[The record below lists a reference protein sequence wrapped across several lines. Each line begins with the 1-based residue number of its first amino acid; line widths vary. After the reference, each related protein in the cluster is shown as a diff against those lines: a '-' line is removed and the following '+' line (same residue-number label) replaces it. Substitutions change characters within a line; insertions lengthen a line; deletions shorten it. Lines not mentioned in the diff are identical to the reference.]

1 MTNPCGTSLAG
12 KTFSGFFLPVYS
24 AYAVSSLNLRKLD
37 FPSEIFQ
44 YRMDAILCGTDSYEN
59 LAQMNKELSRDL
71 APGGVFVSVSVRTTA
86 PALPLLGWGG
96 RFRGLGWA
104 GLRVD
109 AAGGPQPPPSVTPG
123 WPCPAPPTVPGGRP
137 APDPRLLP
145 APGSLSAAASPAAN
159 PPPGPRTPWSSR
171 LASGRPSRVGYVGM
185 GTGCTGAWR
194 ARGAGAAMCRGPAA
208 QLFLERL
215 VSRLWEYNSN
225 YDLTAPVDFLNWQL
239 PIACGL
245 RPAGDEVH
253 TAAVVTPHLTLNL
266 LGRRPCSM

>member
-1 MTNPCGTSLAG
+1 
-12 KTFSGFFLPVYS
+12 
-24 AYAVSSLNLRKLD
+24 
-37 FPSEIFQ
+37 
-44 YRMDAILCGTDSYEN
+44 
-59 LAQMNKELSRDL
+59 MNKELSRDL
-71 APGGVFVSVSVRTTA
+71 APGRVCFCFGLRTVSMKREKWFRPQTKQPGNITLPCATVRTTA

-109 AAGGPQPPPSVTPG
+109 AAGGPPAAALGDPGAGRARHPPPSS
-123 WPCPAPPTVPGGRP
+123 PAPTATP
-137 APDPRLLP
+137 
-145 APGSLSAAASPAAN
+145 ASPPLAPPARAGQPLGRRVACSQPTAWAEDALVLETCKRAA
-159 PPPGPRTPWSSR
+159 
-171 LASGRPSRVGYVGM
+171 V
-185 GTGCTGAWR
+185 
-194 ARGAGAAMCRGPAA
+194 AMCRGPAA

-215 VSRLWEYNSN
+215 VSRLREYNSN